1 MKKSIFIT
9 SIATLTVALAI
20 CVTSCKKDPDPDPEP
35 TKKVMLPTEIK
46 YSNNHE
52 GVSQEYVA
60 RFTYDDKNRIVSLY
74 RSYSGFEMPD
84 YYVVGDYV
92 YNSSGQLTDITW
104 KAEGGYEST
113 QFQRYTY
120 SDNFVTWLYKHPSNS
135 DFRIMGKYEL
145 QDGRMIKEYSYNS
158 DDFQETHT
166 FSYDVLGNL
175 SKITNYKDNYYE
187 LISYD
192 NKKGVF
198 SGVNS
203 PKWSWCKYEMM
214 GAHKINNSLK
224 SEFIFDNT
232 NRNYT
237 TTYEYLEYNDND
249 YPIKIKVNGLAE
261 IEIKYIE
268 AK

>member
-9 SIATLTVALAI
+9 SIAMFILALAI
-20 CVTSCKKDPDPDPEP
+20 CVTSCKENPEP
-35 TKKVMLPTEIK
+35 EVPQKKMLPTEII

-52 GVSQEYVA
+52 GVAQKYVA
-60 RFTYDDKNRIVSLY
+60 KFTYDNKNRVVSLY
-74 RSYSGFEMPD
+74 RSYSGYEGPD

-92 YNSSGQLTDITW
+92 YNSSGQLTDIAW

-113 QFQRYTY
+113 QFQCYTY
-120 SDNFVTWLYKHPSNS
+120 SDNFVTLMYKFPFDSA
-135 DFRIMGKYEL
+135 FRITGKYEL
-145 QDGRMIKEYSYNS
+145 QNDRIIKEYSYKNG
-158 DDFQETHT
+158 DFQEIKT
-166 FSYDVLGNL
+166 FSYDALENI
-175 SKITNYKDNYYE
+175 SKITNHNENYYE

-203 PKWSWCKYEMM
+203 PKWRWYKYEMM
-214 GAHKINNSLK
+214 GVHQINNSLK
-224 SEFIFDNT
+224 SEFIFDDT

-249 YPIKIKVNGLAE
+249 YPTKIKVNGLAE